1 MLERTARKRKPDFPE
16 RLNKVDEAELSFND
30 MVEQRSDNSDVTD
43 DLVFVADT
51 PDITSVVHSEEEVR
65 AEWPKLVQSITSWR
79 S

>member
-1 MLERTARKRKPDFPE
+1 MSPAKVLERTARKRKPDFPE

-43 DLVFVADT
+43 EIVFVVDT

-65 AEWPKLVQSITSWR
+65 AE
-79 S
+79 